1 MRALSDAELLSLWE
15 RGRTYPPARQ
25 ALVLLAAALPDTPPE
40 ALAALSIGE
49 RDACLL
55 TLHEWTFGSEL
66 VSLVICP
73 ACSERLE
80 LTFDVADIR
89 ATPEVAQA
97 ESFELSLAG
106 YTVRF
111 RLPNSLDLLAV
122 ADQQGA
128 GAPQILL
135 QRCLLAAQ
143 YADEDRSAEQL
154 PTDVLDAVGAH
165 MAHADPQADVQ
176 LVLDCPSCGLHWPA
190 IFDIVSFFWAEIETW
205 AYRTLREIHLL
216 ASSYGWREADILA
229 MSQWRR
235 QCYLEIVSG

>member
-1 MRALSDAELLSLWE
+1 MRALSDSELLSLWE
-15 RGRTYPPARQ
+15 RGRTCPPARQ
-25 ALVLLAAALPDTPPE
+25 ALVLLAAAFPDTPPE
-40 ALAALSIGE
+40 ALAAFSIGE

-55 TLHEWTFGSEL
+55 TLHECTFGSEL
-66 VSLVICP
+66 VSLVLCP
-73 ACSERLE
+73 ACGERLE

-97 ESFELSLAG
+97 ESFALSLDG

-111 RLPNSLDLLAV
+111 RLPNSLDLMAI
-122 ADQQGA
+122 ADQPDADASQM
-128 GAPQILL
+128 LL
-135 QRCLLAAQ
+135 ERCLLAAE
-143 YADEDRSAEQL
+143 YADEDRAAEQL
-154 PTDVLDAVGAH
+154 PTEVLEAVGAQ
-165 MAHADPQADVQ
+165 MARADPQADVQ
-176 LVLDCPSCGLHWPA
+176 LVLDCPACSLHWPA
-190 IFDIVSFFWAEIETW
+190 VFDIVSFFWAEIETW